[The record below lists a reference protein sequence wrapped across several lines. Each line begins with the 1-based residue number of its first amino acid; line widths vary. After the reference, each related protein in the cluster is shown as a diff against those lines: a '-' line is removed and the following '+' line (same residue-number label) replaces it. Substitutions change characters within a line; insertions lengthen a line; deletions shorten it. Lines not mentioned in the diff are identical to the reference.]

1 MSRSARVERSTKESS
16 VLVEVELDGTGVHA
30 IDTGVPFFD
39 HMLAQLAK
47 HGGLDLTIRTRG
59 DLEVDAH
66 HTVEDTTLA
75 LGQAINEALGDRSGL
90 RRYGDALVPLD
101 EALVQSALDL
111 SGRPY
116 LVHEEP
122 ELVELIGTYDTTL
135 TRHIWESLVATA
147 QITLHVRVLSGRNA
161 HHIVEA
167 QFKSVARS
175 LRAAIAVD
183 ARVVGVPS
191 TKGTLTPP
199 TA

>member
-75 LGQAINEALGDRSGL
+75 LGQAINEALGDRAGL

-175 LRAAIAVD
+175 LRDAVAVD
-183 ARVVGVPS
+183 PRVVGVPS
-191 TKGTLTPP
+191 TKGTLTPS
-199 TA
+199 A